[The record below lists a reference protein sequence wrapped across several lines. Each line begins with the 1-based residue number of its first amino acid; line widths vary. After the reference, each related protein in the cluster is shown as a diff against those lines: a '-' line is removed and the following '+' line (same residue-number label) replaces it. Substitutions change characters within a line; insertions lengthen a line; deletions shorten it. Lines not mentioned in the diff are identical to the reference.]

1 MVGEIFFFKN
11 HAKIE
16 VVGMVT
22 DLFLFLRM
30 DPYKIKASGQHL
42 SYDFW
47 RKVFLMLY
55 SINWLHFIA
64 AHWLH
69 WAICVL

>member
-16 VVGMVT
+16 VVGMVA

-30 DPYKIKASGQHL
+30 DPYKVKASAQHL
-42 SYDFW
+42 SYDF
-47 RKVFLMLY
+47 
-55 SINWLHFIA
+55 
-64 AHWLH
+64 
-69 WAICVL
+69 